1 MVTIYHFDPVTRT
14 LRGQSVAD
22 ESPLEPGVFLI
33 PANATGLVPPD
44 VPPGKYA
51 AFDGE
56 RWQLLDDVGP
66 VPEVIAETPE
76 QTIARYEAALD
87 AHLDATARMH
97 RYDNRFTFA
106 LRAAYPGP
114 WHDDGVAFASW
125 MDACNAQAYTLLQSV
140 MAGEAEMPEIAD
152 FLAAFQPFDLP
163 EAVVPVEETPVP
175 EAVAPVEEPPPETPV
190 AP

>member
-1 MVTIYHFDPVTRT
+1 MVTIYHFDPVTRA
-14 LRGQSVAD
+14 LRGESVAD

-33 PANATGLVPPD
+33 PANATGLVPPA
-44 VPPGKYA
+44 VPAGKYA

-114 WHDDGVAFASW
+114 WHADGVAFASW
-125 MDACNAQAYTLLQSV
+125 MDACNAQAYALLQSV
-140 MAGEAEMPEIAD
+140 MLGEAQMPSIAD
-152 FLAAFQPFDLP
+152 FLAAFPPFALP
-163 EAVVPVEETPVP
+163 EVVPPAP
-175 EAVAPVEEPPPETPV
+175 EVVVPVEEPPPEAPVTP
-190 AP
+190 